1 MKKQIWNYAWV
12 ILLAV
17 SLIRGVAGAGIN
29 TSAGIFLAPVSR
41 DLDVGVG
48 RLSLYLS
55 IASIANLLWLPIA
68 GDLIN
73 KMKIKR
79 IIVLSTLL
87 QVIPFLCLGYMNS
100 VWAWYIFA
108 VPMAIG
114 ATFLVNLLGPIL
126 INRWFHKNIGLVM
139 GLMMMISS
147 LMGAVFQPMLTGL
160 IAANGWR
167 STYVLFGLFAL
178 IFILVV
184 GLVFIKENPAY
195 QKSQQANSKKTTK
208 TTDNNKKNKN
218 ILSKVILKS
227 PAFYLLLLF
236 MVILT
241 GFASFQQ
248 HATNFGIAMG
258 LDITIIGKALSLSMM
273 GSAIGSVLIGISSDK
288 IGIIKTCAGIIT
300 IAFISIILYRFVNG
314 SILIFAFASF
324 LHGLASSS
332 ISVVGPL
339 LTIEFFGQKD
349 YPTIFPFVMTSLPLA
364 TIILLPAYGFIYDY
378 FGNYNPV
385 FIFLLG
391 AVIISVFCLL
401 IGYRSSRRSMIKN

>member
-1 MKKQIWNYAWV
+1 
-12 ILLAV
+12 
-17 SLIRGVAGAGIN
+17 
-29 TSAGIFLAPVSR
+29 
-41 DLDVGVG
+41 
-48 RLSLYLS
+48 
-55 IASIANLLWLPIA
+55 
-68 GDLIN
+68 
-73 KMKIKR
+73 
-79 IIVLSTLL
+79 
-87 QVIPFLCLGYMNS
+87 
-100 VWAWYIFA
+100 
-108 VPMAIG
+108 
-114 ATFLVNLLGPIL
+114 
-126 INRWFHKNIGLVM
+126 M

-339 LTIEFFGQKD
+339 LNIEFFGQKD